1 MKNTCVTLL
10 LLLMLNIFNINAQ
23 QRFFTLTGGWTSI
36 AIMEDEN
43 QYTIIGNGFVV
54 EPNYLQY
61 LQFSTIDKFGNPISS
76 WSYLMNNTVATE
88 IRNQQSFS
96 NFSGYKTI
104 GITIRTNSDL
114 LKAKRLEF
122 NNELTIVTDS
132 SWQYTPPQGYESI
145 MFITHREQANKI
157 LHGLNYYTGTK
168 VNSVLLETDM
178 LGNTIWEKSF
188 ACEGN
193 CWMEPRHI
201 IPAHDGGY
209 IFTNTEQRLLGGG
222 GVDDHDV
229 ATIIKTDSLG
239 VEQWRIR
246 PGGLGMPYTSEFI
259 VLQPTDDGNYLCAW
273 ADNFWRTSNFNHYN
287 LNPDATMWFAKI
299 APDGSK
305 IWEKNIQASID
316 RWDVDGAAYIMEQMI
331 RTPDD
336 NFIIITSNKLFK
348 INQEAEIIW
357 ARNINPLNL
366 EFSYEQ
372 IFYYKMKGISQTSD
386 GGFIATGEFV
396 AEPGTVF
403 PEYIQTGFV
412 LKLDEYGCYEA
423 DCHLEDP
430 VSTVSPEVFIGHFS
444 VYPNPAKNYLIIEYA
459 TVKLTNRLLLTITDL
474 SGREVHQE
482 ILNHQ
487 QDEVL
492 LSVDKFPVGQYFCT
506 LKGGKGIIK
515 TEKFVLIR

>member
-1 MKNTCVTLL
+1 M
-10 LLLMLNIFNINAQ
+10 FNVCSINAQ
-23 QRFFTLTGGWTSI
+23 ERFFTFIEGWTSMAMI
-36 AIMEDEN
+36 EYDEHYTVLGTGLN
-43 QYTIIGNGFVV
+43 QYNANNLQFNEVSKSGQALNAWQISIPDGIGSDIGTQQSLSSYGNSKIVGVTIITEQGSLAKSKRVIFNRD
-54 EPNYLQY
+54 
-61 LQFSTIDKFGNPISS
+61 FSQV
-76 WSYLMNNTVATE
+76 L
-88 IRNQQSFS
+88 
-96 NFSGYKTI
+96 
-104 GITIRTNSDL
+104 
-114 LKAKRLEF
+114 
-122 NNELTIVTDS
+122 DS
-132 SWQYTPPQGYESI
+132 SWTYIPPQNEQSDL
-145 MFITHREQANKI
+145 FITYQNQTNKI
-157 LHGLNYYTGTK
+157 LHGLHYYTGTK
-168 VNSVLLETDM
+168 VNSVLLETDT

-209 IFTNTEQRLLGGG
+209 IFTNTEQRRLFEGFSI
-222 GVDDHDV
+222 DDHDV

-246 PGGLGMPYTSEFI
+246 PGGLGLPYTSDYI
-259 VLQPTDDGNYLCAW
+259 ILQPTDDGNYLCVW
-273 ADNFWRTSNFNHYN
+273 SDIFWRQHENPVTYN

-299 APDGSK
+299 APDGTK

-316 RWDVDGAAYIMEQMI
+316 RWDVDGSAYIMEQMI

-336 NFIIITSNKLFK
+336 NFVIITSNKLFK

-396 AEPGTVF
+396 AEPGTEF

-430 VSTVSPEVFIGHFS
+430 VSTVSPEAFTGRFS
-444 VYPNPAKNYLIIEYA
+444 VYPNPAKDYITVEYDA
-459 TVKLTNRLLLTITDL
+459 VKKLESLSVVISDLNGRQVHHEKLTLQQAEVIISTDGL
-474 SGREVHQE
+474 PAGQYFVTLH
-482 ILNHQ
+482 NN
-487 QDEVL
+487 DEVL
-492 LSVDKFPVGQYFCT
+492 T
-506 LKGGKGIIK
+506 
-515 TEKFVLIR
+515 TEKVILVE

>member
-1 MKNTCVTLL
+1 MKQTC
-10 LLLMLNIFNINAQ
+10 LLMFLLFNVYMTNAQ
-23 QRFFTLTGGWTSI
+23 ERFFSFTEGWIALSSI
-36 AIMEDEN
+36 EYEDS
-43 QYTIIGNGFVV
+43 YSIIGMNFTT
-54 EPNYLQY
+54 EPTYIKY
-61 LQFSTIDKFGNPISS
+61 IQFSTFDKSGNPLSK
-76 WSYLMNNTVATE
+76 WNYLMDSTISTE

-96 NFSGYKTI
+96 SFGGKHLM
-104 GITIRTNSDL
+104 GITTKSPPDL
-114 LKAKRLEF
+114 ILIAQQLTF
-122 NNELTIVTDS
+122 NKTLTEVIDS
-132 SWQYTPPQGYESI
+132 STSRVDA
-145 MFITHREQANKI
+145 ITYVTRQVSANKI
-157 LHGLNYYTGTK
+157 LQATDEFNGSK
-168 VNSVLLETDM
+168 VNSVLFETDT
-178 LGNTIWEKSF
+178 LGNTTWEHSF

-239 VEQWRIR
+239 VEQWRIY

-331 RTPDD
+331 RTSDD
-336 NFIIITSNKLFK
+336 NFVIITSNKLFK

-372 IFYYKMKGISQTSD
+372 IFYYKMKGISHTSD

-430 VSTVSPEVFIGHFS
+430 VSTTSPEAFTGHFM
-444 VYPNPAKNYLIIEYA
+444 VYPNPAKEFIIIKYD
-459 TVKLTNRLLLTITDL
+459 TVKKLE
-474 SGREVHQE
+474 S
-482 ILNHQ
+482 
-487 QDEVL
+487 
-492 LSVDKFPVGQYFCT
+492 LSVVISDLNGRQVHHEKLMLQQAEVIISTDRLSAGQYFIT
-506 LKGGKGIIK
+506 LHDNDEILT
-515 TEKFVLIR
+515 TEKFILVE